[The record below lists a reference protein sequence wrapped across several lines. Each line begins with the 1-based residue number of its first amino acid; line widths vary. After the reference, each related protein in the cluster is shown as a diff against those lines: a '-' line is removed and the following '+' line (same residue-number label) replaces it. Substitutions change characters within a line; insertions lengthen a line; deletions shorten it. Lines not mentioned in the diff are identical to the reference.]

1 MCFRGRD
8 KEIRLEGRFGMKRIG
23 LPVGVIKVIVFLGYF
38 AGRGAGTS
46 DARTEKRR
54 QASATSSV
62 PDFALRDLD
71 GRDKSLGQFKR
82 KVVLVNF
89 WATWCGPCRIEIPW
103 LMDLQEKYEPQGF
116 TVLGVAMDEEGESA
130 VVPFVQKERFKLG
143 TKSQPI
149 NYPILIGNDDAAKKF
164 GGLVGLPTTI
174 LISQDGRQVKRI
186 DGLLSYDE
194 MNKTIKSLLQTDL
207 R

>member
-1 MCFRGRD
+1 
-8 KEIRLEGRFGMKRIG
+8 MKRIG
-23 LPVGVIKVIVFLGYF
+23 LPVAVLTVIVFLSYF
-38 AGRGAGTS
+38 AGRGARTS

-103 LMDLQEKYEPQGF
+103 LMHLQENYEPQSI
-116 TVLGVAMDEEGESA
+116 TAL
-130 VVPFVQKERFKLG
+130 R
-143 TKSQPI
+143 
-149 NYPILIGNDDAAKKF
+149 AA
-164 GGLVGLPTTI
+164 TAQQARST
-174 LISQDGRQVKRI
+174 
-186 DGLLSYDE
+186 
-194 MNKTIKSLLQTDL
+194 
-207 R
+207 